1 MKKTILL
8 FVAATTLAFTA
19 CKNDSKTEGA
29 KGADSTKTTEAKP
42 APKGKYSLKS
52 GIVEMKSQ
60 VMGMEQKQ
68 VLFFDEYGA
77 KECVEVTASMFG
89 QKAHNLNIN
98 KDGYAYSID
107 MVKKIGTKIKIPT
120 DAALNFNDLGKGIA
134 KEMNIKKTGTETVLG
149 KTCDKY
155 TIDYKK
161 QQMKGYYLV
170 WNGIALK
177 TELTVM
183 GMKTLVEV
191 TKIDENAAVPADKFE
206 IPKGIK
212 IQDMPNMPKM

>member
-8 FVAATTLAFTA
+8 FVAATTLIFSS
-19 CKNDSKTEGA
+19 CKNDSKSDSA
-29 KGADSTKTTEAKP
+29 KGSDSTKTAVVDKT
-42 APKGKYSLKS
+42 PKGKYSLKS

-77 KECVEVTASMFG
+77 KECIEVTASMFG
-89 QKAHNLNIN
+89 QKIHNLNIN
-98 KDGYAYSID
+98 KDGYAYSVD
-107 MVKKIGTKIKIPT
+107 MVKKTGTKIKIPT
-120 DAALNFNDLGKGIA
+120 DAAINFNDLGKGIA
-134 KEMNIKKTGTETVLG
+134 KDMNIKKVGTETVLG

-177 TELTVM
+177 TELTMM
-183 GMKTLVEV
+183 GMKTVVEV
-191 TKIDENAAVPADKFE
+191 TKINENASIPADKFE

-212 IQDMPNMPKM
+212 IQSM

>member
-8 FVAATTLAFTA
+8 FVAVASLIFNA
-19 CKNDSKTEGA
+19 CNNDSKSNA
-29 KGADSTKTTEAKP
+29 PKGSDSTKTTEAAKP

-52 GIVEMKSQ
+52 GIIEMKSQ

-77 KECVEVTASMFG
+77 KECVEATATMFG
-89 QKAHNLNIN
+89 QKTHNININ
-98 KDGYAYSID
+98 KEGYAYSID
-107 MVKKIGTKIKIPT
+107 MVKKTGTKIKIPT
-120 DAALNFNDLGKGIA
+120 DAAINFNDLKEGIA
-134 KEMNIKKTGTETVLG
+134 KDMNIKKVGAETVLG

-155 TIDYKK
+155 TIDNKK

-183 GMKTLVEV
+183 GMKTVVEV
-191 TKIDENAAVPADKFE
+191 TKIDENASVPADKFE

-212 IQDMPNMPKM
+212 MQNM

>member
-8 FVAATTLAFTA
+8 FVAAATLIFSS
-19 CKNDSKTEGA
+19 CKNDSKSDAA
-29 KGADSTKTTEAKP
+29 KGSDSTKTAVVDKT
-42 APKGKYSLKS
+42 PKGKYSLKS

-77 KECVEVTASMFG
+77 KECIEVTASMFG
-89 QKAHNLNIN
+89 QKIHNLNIN
-98 KDGYAYSID
+98 KDGYAYSVD
-107 MVKKIGTKIKIPT
+107 MVKKTGTKIKIPT
-120 DAALNFNDLGKGIA
+120 DAAINFNDLGKGIA
-134 KEMNIKKTGTETVLG
+134 KDMNIKKVGTETALG

-177 TELTVM
+177 TELTMM
-183 GMKTLVEV
+183 GMKTVVEV
-191 TKIDENAAVPADKFE
+191 TKINENASIPADKFE

-212 IQDMPNMPKM
+212 IQSM